1 MDPKFCSPAL
11 SRYSLDTV
19 ITSDGGSDDL
29 QRENIYQQPDDVVK
43 SESFKRHSQI
53 PAAFF
58 QQISLDY
65 EDPDDLQPEY
75 HELEPERTPRSSNT
89 TPQPSTQIGINNQ
102 GLQLDDEPVRQ
113 WKPRVPRKPT
123 VLRDNQFITS
133 SSFEEEDYYS
143 EALGSQIDLSPDKFE
158 ELYAKVDKTK
168 KTRK

>member
-19 ITSDGGSDDL
+19 VTSDGGSDDL

-53 PAAFF
+53 PAAYF

-75 HELEPERTPRSSNT
+75 HELEPEDTPRSVDNSDSAPATGTDNK
-89 TPQPSTQIGINNQ
+89 
-102 GLQLDDEPVRQ
+102 GLQVIEEVPQ
-113 WKPRVPRKPT
+113 WKPRLPRKPT
-123 VLRDNQFITS
+123 VLRDNQLITD
-133 SSFEEEDYYS
+133 SSFEEEEDYYS
-143 EALGSQIDLSPDKFE
+143 EALGSQNNLSHDKFE

-168 KTRK
+168 KTKK